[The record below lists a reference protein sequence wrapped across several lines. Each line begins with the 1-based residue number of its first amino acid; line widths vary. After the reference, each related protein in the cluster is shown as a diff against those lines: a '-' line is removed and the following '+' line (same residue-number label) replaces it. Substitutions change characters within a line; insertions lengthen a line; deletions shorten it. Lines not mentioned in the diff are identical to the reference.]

1 MNLVIKKEMVKF
13 ISDISV
19 KVESLDDD
27 VVKNKEKT
35 QVLHM
40 YRKLNI
46 INKVSINSIIEGM
59 LEAQMAKK

>member
-1 MNLVIKKEMVKF
+1 MIKKEMVKF

-46 INKVSINSIIEGM
+46 INKVSITSRIEGM